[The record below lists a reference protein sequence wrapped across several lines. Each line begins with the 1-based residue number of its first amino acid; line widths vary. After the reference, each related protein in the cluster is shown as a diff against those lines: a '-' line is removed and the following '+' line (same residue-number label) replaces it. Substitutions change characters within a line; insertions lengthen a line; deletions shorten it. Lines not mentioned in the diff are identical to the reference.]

1 MIILLPQVL
10 RYNGAMM
17 IRRGLVALSS
27 LVLLASAAEAQTEAR
42 DTSPEAIPAAVTRL
56 KPSEMRA
63 EQLDKLFA
71 RLIKS
76 EDGPEAKR
84 AEQSIWNLW
93 MTSDSPTADALLA
106 QAMRASAAKETGT
119 ALAILDNVIEVHPD
133 YAEAWNKR
141 ATVYFLIGRYN
152 DSLQDI
158 EMVLELEPRH
168 FGALSGLGMIKRQ
181 QGDLGAARA
190 AFSEALSFNPH
201 LEGVKRALEE
211 IEAEER
217 PI

>member
-1 MIILLPQVL
+1 MTL
-10 RYNGAMM
+10 RC
-17 IRRGLVALSS
+17 GLIALSAF
-27 LVLLASAAEAQTEAR
+27 LIFAPAAEAQTPR
-42 DTSPEAIPAAVTRL
+42 DQSPEAIPAVIRL
-56 KPSEMRA
+56 KPAEIRA
-63 EQLDKLFA
+63 EQLDRLFA

-76 EDGPEAKR
+76 DNPSDAQR
-84 AEQSIWNLW
+84 MEQSIWNLW

-106 QAMRASAAKETGT
+106 QAMKASAAHETAA
-119 ALAILDNVIEVHPD
+119 ALSILDKVIDVHPG

-152 DSLQDI
+152 DSLTDI
-158 EMVLELEPRH
+158 DKVLELEPRH

-181 QGDLGAARA
+181 QGDLAAARA
-190 AFSEALSFNPH
+190 AFEEALSYNPY

-211 IEAEER
+211 IESEER

>member
-1 MIILLPQVL
+1 
-10 RYNGAMM
+10 MM
-17 IRRGLVALSS
+17 PRRGLVALSALFIFTLS
-27 LVLLASAAEAQTEAR
+27 AEAQTPR
-42 DTSPEAIPAAVTRL
+42 DQSPEAIPAVIRL
-56 KPSEMRA
+56 KPAEIRA
-63 EQLDKLFA
+63 EQLDRLFA

-76 EDGPEAKR
+76 DNPSDAQR
-84 AEQSIWNLW
+84 MEQSIWSLW

-106 QAMRASAAKETGT
+106 QAMKASAANETAA
-119 ALAILDNVIEVHPD
+119 ALSILDKVIEVHPD

-152 DSLQDI
+152 DSLKDI
-158 EMVLELEPRH
+158 DKVLELEPRH

-181 QGDLGAARA
+181 QGDLAAARA
-190 AFSEALSFNPH
+190 AFSEALSYNPY

-211 IEAEER
+211 IESEER

>member
-1 MIILLPQVL
+1 MIILLPHVL
-10 RYNGAMM
+10 LYNGAML
-17 IRRGLVALSS
+17 IRRCLVALS
-27 LVLLASAAEAQTEAR
+27 VLFVIASTAEAQTEPR
-42 DTSPEAIPAAVTRL
+42 DHSPEPTPALARL

-76 EDGPEAKR
+76 EDGAEAQR
-84 AEQSIWNLW
+84 TEQTIWNLW
-93 MTSDSPTADALLA
+93 MTSDSPTADTLLA
-106 QAMRASAAKETGT
+106 QAMKASAANETGL
-119 ALAILDNVIEVHPD
+119 ALSILDNVIEVHPD

-152 DSLQDI
+152 DSLKDI
-158 EMVLELEPRH
+158 EKVLELEPRH

-181 QGDLGAARA
+181 QGDLAAARA

-201 LEGVKRALEE
+201 LEGAKRALEE

>member
-1 MIILLPQVL
+1 MMRRFGLILGLAVL
-10 RYNGAMM
+10 
-17 IRRGLVALSS
+17 SF
-27 LVLLASAAEAQTEAR
+27 AAAAQAQTSPR
-42 DTSPEAIPAAVTRL
+42 DQSPEPIPAVARL

-76 EDGPEAKR
+76 SDASDAQR
-84 AEQSIWNLW
+84 TEQSIWNLW
-93 MTSDSPTADALLA
+93 MTSDSATADALLA
-106 QAMRASAAKETGT
+106 QAMKASAANETGA
-119 ALAILDNVIEVHPD
+119 ALSILDKVIEVHPN

-152 DSLQDI
+152 DSIKDI
-158 EMVLELEPRH
+158 EKVLELEPRH

-181 QGDLGAARA
+181 QHDLAGARA
-190 AFSEALSFNPH
+190 AFEEALSYNPH
-201 LEGVKRALEE
+201 MEGAKRALEE
-211 IEAEER
+211 IESEER

>member
-1 MIILLPQVL
+1 MTRLCGLMACLAMLLFAPPS
-10 RYNGAMM
+10 G
-17 IRRGLVALSS
+17 
-27 LVLLASAAEAQTEAR
+27 AQTREP
-42 DTSPEAIPAAVTRL
+42 SGEAIPAVARL

-63 EQLDKLFA
+63 EQLDRLFA

-76 EDGPEAKR
+76 GDGPEAQR
-84 AEQSIWNLW
+84 AEQSIWSLW

-106 QAMRASAAKETGT
+106 QAMKASTANETAA
-119 ALAILDNVIEVHPD
+119 ALSILDKVIEVHPD

-152 DSLQDI
+152 DSVKDI
-158 EMVLELEPRH
+158 EKVLELEPRH

-181 QGDLGAARA
+181 QGDLAGARA
-190 AFSEALSFNPH
+190 AFEEALSYNPH
-201 LEGVKRALEE
+201 MEGVKRALEE
-211 IEAEER
+211 IESEER

>member
-1 MIILLPQVL
+1 MIILLPHAL
-10 RYNGAMM
+10 LYNGAMM
-17 IRRGLVALSS
+17 LWRCLVVLATFGLF
-27 LVLLASAAEAQTEAR
+27 ASFAEAETEAR
-42 DTSPEAIPAAVTRL
+42 DRSAEAIPAVARL
-56 KPSEMRA
+56 KPAEMRA

-76 EDGPEAKR
+76 EGGIEAQR

-106 QAMRASAAKETGT
+106 QAMKASAANQTGV

-152 DSLQDI
+152 DSLKDI
-158 EMVLELEPRH
+158 EKVLELEPRH

-190 AFSEALSFNPH
+190 AFSEALSYNPH
-201 LEGVKRALEE
+201 LDDVKRALEE

>member
-17 IRRGLVALSS
+17 IRRSLVALSA
-27 LVLLASAAEAQTEAR
+27 LVFLASAAEAQTEAR
-42 DTSPEAIPAAVTRL
+42 DKSPEAIPAAATRL
-56 KPSEMRA
+56 KPAEMRA
-63 EQLDKLFA
+63 EQIDRLFA

-76 EDGPEAKR
+76 ENGPEAQR

-158 EMVLELEPRH
+158 EKVLELEPRH

-181 QGDLGAARA
+181 QGDLAAARA
-190 AFSEALSFNPH
+190 AFSEALSYNPH
-201 LEGVKRALEE
+201 LDGAKRALEE

>member
-1 MIILLPQVL
+1 MMRLRSLILGLAVL
-10 RYNGAMM
+10 SFA
-17 IRRGLVALSS
+17 A
-27 LVLLASAAEAQTEAR
+27 AAEAQTSPR
-42 DTSPEAIPAAVTRL
+42 DQSPEPIPAVARL

-76 EDGPEAKR
+76 SDASDAQR
-84 AEQSIWNLW
+84 TEQSIWNLW

-106 QAMRASAAKETGT
+106 QAMKASAANETGS
-119 ALAILDNVIEVHPD
+119 ALSILDKVIEVHPN

-152 DSLQDI
+152 DSIKDI
-158 EMVLELEPRH
+158 EKVLELEPRH

-181 QGDLGAARA
+181 QHDLAGARA
-190 AFSEALSFNPH
+190 AFEEALSYNPH
-201 LEGVKRALEE
+201 MEGAKRALEE
-211 IEAEER
+211 IESEER

>member
-1 MIILLPQVL
+1 MIILLPQADL
-10 RYNGAMM
+10 YNGAM
-17 IRRGLVALSS
+17 IVRRSLIALSVLVAF
-27 LVLLASAAEAQTEAR
+27 ASVAEAQTEAR
-42 DTSPEAIPAAVTRL
+42 DQSPLAVPAVARL
-56 KPSEMRA
+56 KPAEMRA

-76 EDGPEAKR
+76 EDGAEAQR
-84 AEQSIWNLW
+84 TEQSIWNLW
-93 MTSDSPTADALLA
+93 MTSDSPTADVLLA
-106 QAMRASAAKETGT
+106 QAMKASAAKETGV
-119 ALAILDNVIEVHPD
+119 ALAILDNVIEIHPD

-152 DSLQDI
+152 DSLKDI
-158 EMVLELEPRH
+158 EKVLELEPRH

-181 QGDLGAARA
+181 QGNLAAARA

-201 LEGVKRALEE
+201 LDAVKRALEE
-211 IEAEER
+211 IESEER

>member
-17 IRRGLVALSS
+17 IRRSLVALSA
-27 LVLLASAAEAQTEAR
+27 LVFLASAAEAQTEAR
-42 DTSPEAIPAAVTRL
+42 DKGTEAIPAAVTRL
-56 KPSEMRA
+56 KPAEMRA
-63 EQLDKLFA
+63 EQVDRLFA

-76 EDGPEAKR
+76 EDGPEAQR

-106 QAMRASAAKETGT
+106 QAMRASAANETGT
-119 ALAILDNVIEVHPD
+119 ALAILDNVIEVHPG

-152 DSLQDI
+152 DSLRDI
-158 EMVLELEPRH
+158 EKVLELEPRH

-181 QGDLGAARA
+181 QGDLAAARA

-201 LEGVKRALEE
+201 LDGAKRALEE

>member
-1 MIILLPQVL
+1 MA
-10 RYNGAMM
+10 AMTPL
-17 IRRGLVALSS
+17 RGLVSC
-27 LVLLASAAEAQTEAR
+27 LAILISASVAEAQTAPR
-42 DTSPEAIPAAVTRL
+42 DQSPEAIPAVAQL
-56 KPSEMRA
+56 KPKEIRA

-76 EDGPEAKR
+76 QDAGEAQR
-84 AEQSIWNLW
+84 TEQSIWDLW

-106 QAMRASAAKETGT
+106 QAMKASAANETAA
-119 ALAILDNVIEVHPD
+119 ALSILDKVIEVHPD

-152 DSLQDI
+152 DSLNDI
-158 EMVLELEPRH
+158 AKVLELEPRH

-181 QGDLGAARA
+181 QGDLAAARA
-190 AFSEALSFNPH
+190 AFEEALSYNPH
-201 LEGVKRALEE
+201 MEGVRRALEE
-211 IEAEER
+211 IESQER

>member
-1 MIILLPQVL
+1 MMRRLGPIL
-10 RYNGAMM
+10 
-17 IRRGLVALSS
+17 GLALLSFAT
-27 LVLLASAAEAQTEAR
+27 VAEAQTSPR
-42 DTSPEAIPAAVTRL
+42 DQSPEPIPAVARL

-76 EDGPEAKR
+76 SDASDAQR
-84 AEQSIWNLW
+84 TEQSIWNLW

-106 QAMRASAAKETGT
+106 QAMKASAANETGA
-119 ALAILDNVIEVHPD
+119 ALSILDKVIEVHPN

-141 ATVYFLIGRYN
+141 ATVYFMIGRYN
-152 DSLQDI
+152 DSIKDI
-158 EMVLELEPRH
+158 EKVLELEPRH

-181 QGDLGAARA
+181 QHDLAGARA
-190 AFSEALSFNPH
+190 AFEEALSYNPH
-201 LEGVKRALEE
+201 MEGAKRALEE
-211 IEAEER
+211 IESEER